1 MYRGSEVWKGMWSNI
16 IVGRLWNQLLV
27 SIGVMLSLA
36 VQVGCGERENI
47 LVIEKPTEVHAIIQ
61 TSPSQDP
68 NTNVQSGNVIATLKA
83 GDIARAVG
91 VYHGQDQDGFKVK
104 LADGTE
110 GLIFAG
116 DTFKVMSR

>member
-1 MYRGSEVWKGMWSNI
+1 MRWSI
-16 IVGRLWNQLLV
+16 IVKQLCSSLV
-27 SIGVMLSLA
+27 VGVLVLLNVVA
-36 VQVGCGERENI
+36 QVGCGERENI

-61 TSPSQDP
+61 ASPSQDQS
-68 NTNVQSGNVIATLKA
+68 TNVQPGNVIATLKA
-83 GDIARAVG
+83 GDTARAVG

-104 LADGTE
+104 LVDGTE